1 LDSQSTKSLN
11 LWLHIWGDVAIGAPI
26 GLRVDFDGATL
37 TRLERVMKNVNQRR
51 RLLSLTEIYDGIS
64 RSYAAQISG
73 VVLQIGRGWVVRFNS
88 RSLDGLIDGKP
99 APDK

>member
-1 LDSQSTKSLN
+1 
-11 LWLHIWGDVAIGAPI
+11 
-26 GLRVDFDGATL
+26 
-37 TRLERVMKNVNQRR
+37 
-51 RLLSLTEIYDGIS
+51 LTEIYDGIS

-73 VVLQIGRGWVVRFNS
+73 MVLQIGRGWVVRFNS